1 LEDSIY
7 PSFLGHSTGIMFDI
21 IVEIEYSIQG
31 YFPQTKKQEELQERK
46 SDRKITTGGMFKVF
60 LSRKERYSDALT

>member
-1 LEDSIY
+1 
-7 PSFLGHSTGIMFDI
+7 MFDI
-21 IVEIEYSIQG
+21 IVEIEYSNQG

-46 SDRKITTGGMFKVF
+46 SDRKITTGGMFKLF